1 MFIVSFLEY
10 CMFNSK
16 LSRTLALL
24 CLMGFLY
31 ACSSD
36 TSTNPPT
43 EFIASDSDFSN
54 WMSWTMVAEKSG
66 PDPALGEA
74 HSGNDN
80 TVKRKIYIKQS
91 NAQKGSN
98 GQYPNGTI
106 VVKQTLAQNGTEIM
120 VVGMAKRGGSS
131 FNKDHNG
138 WEWFVLNSNGS
149 IKDRGDKLMNNMC
162 NTCHSSVKSSKD
174 YVFSK

>member
-1 MFIVSFLEY
+1 MI
-10 CMFNSK
+10 NSK
-16 LSRTLALL
+16 LSKAFALL
-24 CLMGFLY
+24 CLIVFFY
-31 ACSSD
+31 SCSSD
-36 TSTNPPT
+36 NTTNPQA

-74 HSGNDN
+74 HSGNDSS
-80 TVKRKIYIKQS
+80 VKRKIYIKQP

-106 VVKQTLAQNGTEIM
+106 VVKQTVDKDGTEIM

-131 FNKDHNG
+131 FNTDNNG
-138 WEWFVLNSNGS
+138 WEWFVLNSNGT

-162 NTCHSSVKSSKD
+162 NMCHSAVKTSKD